1 MTKFLTLM
9 LVRETEE
16 NMKTDKLLK
25 KYLNFIKMIDITEL

>member
-1 MTKFLTLM
+1 MTKLLTLM
-9 LVRETEE
+9 LVRGTEE